1 MSKSPWGNIGDWAA
15 EAEREE
21 AEERELAVSA
31 AAAAGDSQSYPSLR
45 EAASTKQKK
54 KTKMSLQQFTMQSSY
69 GSGHGYGSTSRLTPE
84 EMLRLP
90 TPPKD
95 RSAEEMQQGFSNYG
109 ARSPGRIRDRD
120 LDGEASWGGDRR
132 QFGGFDNEQRKGPP
146 SRAPDFD
153 QSSRADEVD
162 NWASAKKPLP
172 SYNSTPTQA
181 PARSKYGEKGI
192 DWRKIDLV
200 SEHQCNERPESEEE
214 RKLIEER
221 EALQS
226 SGEGKKK
233 WNSKARAC
241 LPPLQPL
248 SISRPKAEEWPSA
261 GSDDLGVWPNNP
273 PTPRVRL
280 GPITIQ
286 EISTFEQP
294 PREFQFKR
302 DKLAF
307 FNKECSKIVDHIY
320 LGSETIAKDREI
332 LRHNGI
338 THVLNCVGFICP
350 EYFKGDLVY
359 KTLWLRDSP
368 TEDITSILYDVFDYF
383 EDVREQGGR
392 VFVHCCQGVSRSTSL
407 VIAYLMWKK
416 EQSFED
422 AFQHV
427 KATRGVTNPNMG
439 FACQLLQ
446 CQKRVHALPVS
457 PTSVLRM
464 YRIAPH
470 SPYDPLHLV
479 PKMLGEPGVKALDSR
494 GTFLVHVPSAIYV
507 WIGRHCV
514 SVMSD
519 NARAAADQVVRYE
532 KAQGP
537 VLILKEGEEPYE
549 FWEAL
554 GNEKFFVNK
563 LEIKNEGIVS
573 ARNSMNASSITSSVG
588 LRKVSEYDLDFEIF
602 HKAVAGGVVPPFP
615 LSGTGF
621 ETCLPARANG
631 WNRLRQ
637 KFASG
642 VMKEFILSSK
652 MSNDD
657 VKASQGLGMID
668 ASLEVSPVEPSS
680 PSSPQCESPDSFSS
694 YATSN
699 PSWLKDPCKDTECAT
714 PEPLLSPTPSF
725 SSLDS
730 LSCFLP
736 RKPKSSSTSP
746 SLSST
751 SDYSSS
757 FTFSPTSSNWS
768 DLSYLSAQPSPSGLE
783 SKDPYVLHG
792 SLKEDPCLLCKGT
805 LTQTEESFPTTHMAR
820 VTNTCS
826 PCRGVSPSPLMAEC
840 KGSHPP
846 PRMMLTSI
854 DETPQLPSNLVRT
867 WSFSRPD
874 VEDVV
879 MRGDECN
886 NLEDGSV
893 ELSSEEA
900 MVDSDTLVTDS
911 EFHGRVQDSNE
922 GEIVYDA
929 PDANHRVQTT
939 NVALYEWPSMHK
951 FELPCGPL
959 DSRAVYLIF
968 VPDVSV
974 DSKNNNVLYVWI
986 GRDVPWRQRNCQS
999 INNDSMWDDGH
1010 IQWEAVGHNF
1020 LLEKHL
1026 VRSVVQ
1032 IVNQGKEPDHLL
1044 KNLPTLPLSRTH

>member
-1 MSKSPWGNIGDWAA
+1 MCASLDNLFSYSISDVKEGAEIRRFFSGRESSKRGYKPKNGFCVPTF
-15 EAEREE
+15 
-21 AEERELAVSA
+21 AVSK
-31 AAAAGDSQSYPSLR
+31 AGSW
-45 EAASTKQKK
+45 ST
-54 KTKMSLQQFTMQSSY
+54 Y
-69 GSGHGYGSTSRLTPE
+69 
-84 EMLRLP
+84 
-90 TPPKD
+90 
-95 RSAEEMQQGFSNYG
+95 
-109 ARSPGRIRDRD
+109 
-120 LDGEASWGGDRR
+120 
-132 QFGGFDNEQRKGPP
+132 
-146 SRAPDFD
+146 
-153 QSSRADEVD
+153 
-162 NWASAKKPLP
+162 
-172 SYNSTPTQA
+172 
-181 PARSKYGEKGI
+181 
-192 DWRKIDLV
+192 
-200 SEHQCNERPESEEE
+200 
-214 RKLIEER
+214 
-221 EALQS
+221 
-226 SGEGKKK
+226 
-233 WNSKARAC
+233 KARAC

-286 EISTFEQP
+286 ETSTIEQP
-294 PREFQFKR
+294 PREFQFKP
-302 DKLAF
+302 DKLGF

-350 EYFKGDLVY
+350 EYFK
-359 KTLWLRDSP
+359 
-368 TEDITSILYDVFDYF
+368 DITSILYDVFDYF

-439 FACQLLQ
+439 FAWQLLQ

-457 PTSVLRM
+457 PTSVLRI

-470 SPYDPLHLV
+470 SP
-479 PKMLGEPGVKALDSR
+479 
-494 GTFLVHVPSAIYV
+494 
-507 WIGRHCV
+507 
-514 SVMSD
+514 
-519 NARAAADQVVRYE
+519 YE

-537 VLILKEGEEPYE
+537 VLILKEGEEPSE

-642 VMKEFILSSK
+642 VMKEFFLSSK
-652 MSNDD
+652 MSNND

-668 ASLEVSPVEPSS
+668 ASLEISLVEPSS

-694 YATSN
+694 YATSR

-725 SSLDS
+725 SSLYS

-736 RKPKSSSTSP
+736 SKPKSSSTSP

-826 PCRGVSPSPLMAEC
+826 PCRGASPSN
-840 KGSHPP
+840 
-846 PRMMLTSI
+846 TSN
-854 DETPQLPSNLVRT
+854 T
-867 WSFSRPD
+867 
-874 VEDVV
+874 
-879 MRGDECN
+879 C
-886 NLEDGSV
+886 
-893 ELSSEEA
+893 
-900 MVDSDTLVTDS
+900 
-911 EFHGRVQDSNE
+911 
-922 GEIVYDA
+922 
-929 PDANHRVQTT
+929 
-939 NVALYEWPSMHK
+939 
-951 FELPCGPL
+951 
-959 DSRAVYLIF
+959 
-968 VPDVSV
+968 
-974 DSKNNNVLYVWI
+974 
-986 GRDVPWRQRNCQS
+986 
-999 INNDSMWDDGH
+999 
-1010 IQWEAVGHNF
+1010 
-1020 LLEKHL
+1020 
-1026 VRSVVQ
+1026 
-1032 IVNQGKEPDHLL
+1032 
-1044 KNLPTLPLSRTH
+1044 